1 MYGVIAIFDEMTEK
15 MIKQIW
21 CDLKEAG
28 ISSYAYEV
36 ENRIPHITL
45 ASYDDLDTVDFI
57 NRMTIFYS
65 NKHAIDFTFSTIGS
79 FFRSGAVFFQPT
91 LTNDLLALHAEHH
104 HYFEEY
110 KPQSN
115 TLYLPNHWI
124 PHCTIANRLSQE
136 KLTEAFDYCSR
147 RNYSINGKI
156 KEIALIKVVDKRDAP
171 IIYSIKLTDS

>member
-79 FFRSGAVFFQPT
+79 FFVQVRCFF
-91 LTNDLLALHAEHH
+91 
-104 HYFEEY
+104 
-110 KPQSN
+110 
-115 TLYLPNHWI
+115 
-124 PHCTIANRLSQE
+124 NRRLRMI
-136 KLTEAFDYCSR
+136 F
-147 RNYSINGKI
+147 
-156 KEIALIKVVDKRDAP
+156 
-171 IIYSIKLTDS
+171 